1 MGHFEEI
8 RRKALELFEQKKY
21 FLRVHSIGRMS
32 ERGIYLS
39 DIKLVLLHG
48 SLYKQEIDSFGDRR
62 YTMRGWNHE
71 RKNIRVTFVLK
82 EVLVIITVIREEEV
96 K

>member
-1 MGHFEEI
+1 MEQFEEI
-8 RRKALELFEQKKY
+8 RKKALELFEQKKY
-21 FLRVHSIGRMS
+21 FLRVHSLGRMS
-32 ERGIYLS
+32 ERGIYPS

-48 SLYKQEIDSFGDRR
+48 SLYRQEIDTFGDTR
-62 YTMRGWNHE
+62 YTMRGWNHK

-82 EVLVIITVIREEEV
+82 DVLIIITVIREEEM